1 MTTHQNRAIVQI
13 RELILRG
20 ELGPGERIT
29 EEGLAERLDMSR
41 TPVRAAL
48 PALAR
53 EGLLT
58 PSETRGYYVRAFSQQ
73 DVIDA
78 IDLRGVLEG
87 MAARLVAERGA
98 PLSLLRDLQS
108 CVEEGD
114 RIFTKNSFAD
124 GDEETFA
131 AMNTRFHALIVA
143 AANSRVISDAVTAND
158 RVPFAAAGA
167 VAFDKMPPEFMFAL
181 LRYAHRQ
188 HHAVVEALSR
198 GQSGR
203 VELLMREHVQ
213 PVKDSLNLSPPKD
226 SVVPLFVKNR
236 GGGAV

>member
-1 MTTHQNRAIVQI
+1 MSLTQPLIGYKNAIERWYDHPPKSRHRADPRVDPARRARPRRTHH
-13 RELILRG
+13 RG
-20 ELGPGERIT
+20 GAG
-29 EEGLAERLDMSR
+29 G
-41 TPVRAAL
+41 AARHV
-48 PALAR
+48 AHASARGAARFVR

-98 PLSLLRDLQS
+98 PPSLLRDLQS

-143 AANSRVISDAVTAND
+143 AANSRV
-158 RVPFAAAGA
+158 
-167 VAFDKMPPEFMFAL
+167 
-181 LRYAHRQ
+181 
-188 HHAVVEALSR
+188 
-198 GQSGR
+198 
-203 VELLMREHVQ
+203 
-213 PVKDSLNLSPPKD
+213 
-226 SVVPLFVKNR
+226 
-236 GGGAV
+236 